1 MNFKNKWLLVAIAII
16 VIAIIVMIARQ
27 SEDPT
32 TAPETTTTTIEEVV
46 IDDTLPLDG
55 DVIIDGEDV
64 VVPDVVDPI
73 EGEPTE

>member
-1 MNFKNKWLLVAIAII
+1 MNFKNKWLLIAIAII
-16 VIAIIVMIARQ
+16 VVSIIVMIARQ

-32 TAPETTTTTIEEVV
+32 TAPETTTTTEEVV

>member
-27 SEDPT
+27 SEDPIT
-32 TAPETTTTTIEEVV
+32 DPEATTTTEEVV
-46 IDDTLPLDG
+46 IDDTLPADG

-64 VVPDVVDPI
+64 VVPDAIDPMEEEPI
-73 EGEPTE
+73 E